1 MRPAVLL
8 VAADAPGR
16 DAPSRDALRLVLEE
30 AGYAVSEA
38 ADGTEALA
46 VLRLNLSRKRPHRLV
61 VLLHQALP
69 EVDSAGMLRTIAED
83 PHLATH
89 HAYVLMAAPQEPAF
103 PTIEEDVLA
112 HLTVSVVPRPFERD
126 VLLSAV
132 AQAASCL
139 GMEPEGAG
147 RRD

>member
-16 DAPSRDALRLVLEE
+16 DALRLVLEE
-30 AGYAVSEA
+30 VGYAVSEA
-38 ADGTEALA
+38 ADGTAALA
-46 VLRLNLSRKRPHRLV
+46 LLRLNLSRKRPHRLV
-61 VLLHQALP
+61 VLVQQALP
-69 EVDSAGMLRTIAED
+69 EVDGAAMLRTIAED

-89 HAYVLMAAPQEPAF
+89 HAYMLLAAPQEPSF

-112 HLTVSVVPRPFERD
+112 HLTVSVVPRPFEQD

>member
-1 MRPAVLL
+1 MRPTVLL
-8 VAADAPGR
+8 VVADTS
-16 DAPSRDALRLVLEE
+16 SRDGLRLVLEA

-38 ADGTEALA
+38 ADSPAALA
-46 VLRLNLSRKRPHRLV
+46 LLRLNLARTRPHRLV
-61 VLLHQALP
+61 VLVHHALP
-69 EVDSAGMLRTIAED
+69 EVDGAGMLRTIADD

-89 HAYVLMAAPQEPAF
+89 HAYVLLAALQEPSF
-103 PTIEEDVLA
+103 PIIEEEVLA